1 MTTKS
6 IVGVLAALALGGCA
20 SIIKGGGPEAF
31 SIRTEPQG
39 ANVTVTD
46 LSTGVVV
53 GTGTTPYM
61 VMLKKSHGFF
71 KGAKY
76 KIDLQLPGY
85 APVVSQ
91 IDTTVSGWYVAGN
104 IVFGGL
110 IGWLIVDP
118 ATGAMWTLPKDAMD
132 VSLAPAPA
140 PTPTPEKLPASTPTS
155 SVEGAYIGVA
165 ELASVPASART
176 RLVRVN

>member
-1 MTTKS
+1 MIRRS
-6 IVGVLAALALGGCA
+6 WVAVVAALVLTGCA
-20 SIIKGGGPEAF
+20 SIIKGGGPEGF
-31 SIRTEPQG
+31 TVRSQPLG
-39 ANVTVTD
+39 ASVTITD

-53 GTGTTPYM
+53 GTGTTPHM

-76 KIDLQLPGY
+76 KIDLELPGY

-104 IVFGGL
+104 LVFGGL

-118 ATGAMWTLPKDAMD
+118 ATGAMWTLSREAID
-132 VSLAPAPA
+132 VPLTPAA
-140 PTPTPEKLPASTPTS
+140 TPEKLPASTPTS
-155 SVEGAYIGVA
+155 SGEGAYIGVA
-165 ELASVPASART
+165 ALASVPPSARSH
-176 RLVRVN
+176 LVRVN